1 MCKLLYQQHGA
12 PAATRQGSR
21 LLESDVPSVRGQAA
35 KGSTMFLRLELLMYV
50 QYTVMFCNYKRS
62 RTCERLLTR
71 SLIGV

>member
-1 MCKLLYQQHGA
+1 MCKLLYQQQGA

-21 LLESDVPSVRGQAA
+21 LLESDVPSVKGQAA
-35 KGSTMFLRLELLMYV
+35 KGSTIELLVYV
-50 QYTVMFCNYKRS
+50 QYTVMLSDHKRS